1 MVWKSEV
8 LLEVVEVGKDDIC
21 GWRVGRECSAQG
33 VLPFFG
39 FCRTYS
45 TIHLK
50 VQKNFTKT
58 FEIYTFA
65 PNLKRNTNTLIPNMI
80 QTYEKELSF
89 QADRRRAGV
98 ELIKIISDLWYDK
111 AIEMVLFRNQLINC
125 NVSDI
130 INLHEY
136 AGEFVGKP
144 ISVFDSV
151 EIARAILTSD
161 LPPAKL
167 DIGKLTYEFSTGNHS
182 DARRFV
188 LDQLSGAK
196 DYPNHKPKDVVL
208 YGFGRIGRLLAR
220 ELMSKTGRG
229 NQLRLRAIVT
239 RDKNDATSL
248 EKRAS
253 LLRYDSIHGDFQGSV
268 VADVA
273 NQALIINGT
282 TVHIITANGPEDI
295 DYTKYGINDAL
306 VIDNTGAFTTQE
318 ALSRHMTSGGVSKVL
333 LTAPGKGVPN
343 IVHGV
348 NHTDYNPDE
357 VDIFSAASCTTNAI
371 TPILKAVEDTLGV
384 VKGHLETIHAYTN
397 DQNLVDNM
405 HKKYRRGRAAA
416 LNMVITETGAG
427 SAVAK
432 ALPSLAGK
440 LTSNAIR
447 VPVPNGSLVVLNL
460 EVEKPTSVEGIN
472 AIMKKYA
479 LEGDLV
485 EQIKYSLNNEL
496 VSSDIVG
503 TNAPS
508 IFDSNATIVSAD
520 GRNIVL
526 YVWYDNEYGY
536 SHQVVRLAKYI
547 SKVRRYTYY

>member
-1 MVWKSEV
+1 
-8 LLEVVEVGKDDIC
+8 
-21 GWRVGRECSAQG
+21 
-33 VLPFFG
+33 
-39 FCRTYS
+39 
-45 TIHLK
+45 
-50 VQKNFTKT
+50 
-58 FEIYTFA
+58 
-65 PNLKRNTNTLIPNMI
+65 MI
-80 QTYEKELSF
+80 ISYEKEVAF
-89 QADRRRAGV
+89 QANRRRAGV
-98 ELIKIISDLWYDK
+98 EFIKIISDLWYDK
-111 AIEMVLFRNQLINC
+111 SIEMVLFRNQLIDK
-125 NVSDI
+125 NVSEI

-144 ISVFDSV
+144 ISIFDTV
-151 EIARAILTSD
+151 EIAKAILSLD
-161 LPPAKL
+161 LPPSKL
-167 DIGKLTYEFSTGNHS
+167 DIGKLTYEYHLKENKHNNVK
-182 DARRFV
+182 AFV
-188 LDQLSGAK
+188 IDKLNNIKNTEEITS
-196 DYPNHKPKDVVL
+196 KDVVL

-220 ELMSKTGRG
+220 ELMIKMGKG
-229 NQLRLRAIVT
+229 EQLRLRAIVT
-239 RDKNDATSL
+239 RDKNDAVSL

-253 LLRYDSIHGDFQGSV
+253 LLRYDSIHGDFMGSV
-268 VADVA
+268 VADLK
-273 NQALIINGT
+273 NNALIINGT
-282 TVHIITANGPEDI
+282 TVHVITANGPEEI

-306 VIDNTGAFTTQE
+306 VIDNTGAFTNEE
-318 ALSRHMTSGGVSKVL
+318 ALRRHLSSQGAQKVL

-348 NHTDYNPDE
+348 NHNEYNPDE

-384 VKGHLETIHAYTN
+384 VKGHIETIHAYTN

-447 VPVPNGSLVVLNL
+447 VPVPNGSLVILNL
-460 EVEKPTSVEGIN
+460 EIKKTTTISKIN

-503 TNAPS
+503 TSAPS
-508 IFDSNATIVSAD
+508 IYDSNATIVSED
-520 GRNIVL
+520 GKNIVL
-526 YVWYDNEYGY
+526 YIWYDNEYGY
-536 SHQVVRLAKYI
+536 SHQVIRLAKYI
-547 SKVRRYTYY
+547 SKVRRFSYY